1 MKHLEVSAAILIYKD
16 YLLCTQRGEGKYKYV
31 SFKYEFPGGKIEP
44 GESPKEALMRELSEE
59 MDVDIRTESMQ
70 FFYTVNHKYPDFEIT
85 MHSFICPMKSVAFNL
100 KEHID
105 YKWMNIDN
113 LDSLDWAP
121 ADIPIV
127 RELKKK
133 GL

>member
-1 MKHLEVSAAILIYKD
+1 MKHIEVSAAILIYKD
-16 YLLCTQRGEGKYKYV
+16 HILCTQRGEGKYKYV
-31 SFKYEFPGGKIEP
+31 SFKYEFPGGKIEA
-44 GESPKEALMRELSEE
+44 GESPKGALRRELFEE
-59 MDVDIRTESMQ
+59 MDVDIRTENMQ
-70 FFYTVNHKYPDFEIT
+70 FFYTVNYKYPDFEVT
-85 MHSFICPMKSVAFNL
+85 MHSFICPMKLDAFKL

-105 YKWMNIDN
+105 YKWVNIDN
-113 LDSLDWAP
+113 LDSLDWSP